1 MCAAGI
7 SFCFLLLLYKGMK
20 CILIRHCETDWNVA
34 ERLQGHVD
42 TPLNDHGLEQA
53 EVLGGELAPF
63 GIQRIITSDLKRAVQ
78 TSDIITKTIQKPVHI
93 DARLRE
99 CGFGKFEGLTWDE
112 IEARFG
118 ISRFSSF
125 EARKH
130 GSDFRPFGGEC

>member
-42 TPLNDHGLEQA
+42 TPLNDHGFEQA
-53 EVLGGELAPF
+53 GILADELTLF
-63 GIQRIITSDLKRAVQ
+63 GIERILTSDLKRAVQ
-78 TSDIITKTIQKPVHI
+78 TSDIIFEKIQKPVHI

-99 CGFGKFEGLTWDE
+99 C
-112 IEARFG
+112 
-118 ISRFSSF
+118 
-125 EARKH
+125 
-130 GSDFRPFGGEC
+130 